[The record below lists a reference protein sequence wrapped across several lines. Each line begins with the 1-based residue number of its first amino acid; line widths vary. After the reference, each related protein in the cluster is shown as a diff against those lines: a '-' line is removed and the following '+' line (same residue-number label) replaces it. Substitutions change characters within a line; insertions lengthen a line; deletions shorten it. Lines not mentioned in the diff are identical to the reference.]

1 MWSLARRFLFF
12 GMALGVLLGTA
23 YVSFRCGKSQGLKD
37 APRHYYSVDVGRA
50 LRENPQFRQYV
61 DSLYVRTYRDAID
74 SVLRTDPV
82 VSVVADWLVA
92 HPGCEIGSYRP
103 NPSVTRKDFE
113 GAFFR

>member
-1 MWSLARRFLFF
+1 MSFLVRIFFAILAV
-12 GMALGVLLGTA
+12 LGILLGTA
-23 YVSFRCGKSQGLKD
+23 FVSFRCGKSQGLKD

-92 HPGCEIGSYRP
+92 HPGCEIGSQTIKIKRQ
-103 NPSVTRKDFE
+103 T
-113 GAFFR
+113 